1 MIRRR
6 ADRAVGQ
13 SQVHAPRRAE
23 HRARRLGLGEPF
35 LDGPVAAHLAGRQIA
50 EPDAMTERGVLG
62 DDAADADLD
71 VVGMRPDGQ
80 QINRGD
86 RHRVQPN
93 TSSAL
98 SSSPRAARARMR
110 AARNAP
116 ASESPELPS
125 ANRCRG

>member
-13 SQVHAPRRAE
+13 SQVHAPGRTK
-23 HRARRLGLGEPF
+23 HGARGLGFGEPF
-35 LDGPVAAHLAGRQIA
+35 FDRPVAAHLTRRQIA
-50 EPDAMTERGVLG
+50 EPDAMTERGMLG
-62 DDAADADLD
+62 DDPADADLD
-71 VVGMRPDGQ
+71 VVRVRPDGQ
-80 QINRGD
+80 HINRGD

-116 ASESPELPS
+116 ASVSPELPS